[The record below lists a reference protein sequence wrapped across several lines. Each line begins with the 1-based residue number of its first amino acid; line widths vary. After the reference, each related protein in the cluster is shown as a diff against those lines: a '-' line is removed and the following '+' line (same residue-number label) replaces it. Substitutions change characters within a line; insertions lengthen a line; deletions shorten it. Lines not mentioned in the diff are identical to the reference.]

1 MVAADGKEEFAI
13 TTSAADSRDE
23 REWIRQVQAGDR
35 EIFGQLV
42 ARYMQRAYY
51 GALGLVGSH
60 ADALDLS
67 QEAFVRAFRAR
78 ATLDPERPFYT
89 WYYQILQRLCFNQGR
104 DQRNRQR
111 LQSEAES
118 WLVAEA
124 YSRGSLAPE
133 QQSEAD
139 ELQQRTRRAI
149 EALPDT
155 EREMIV
161 LRELEE
167 LSYREI
173 AELLQIPQ
181 GTVMSRLYTAR
192 KRLAR
197 ELVELK

>member
-1 MVAADGKEEFAI
+1 MVATDGNNEFASA
-13 TTSAADSRDE
+13 TPAADRGEECDWL
-23 REWIRQVQAGDR
+23 RRVQAGDR
-35 EIFGQLV
+35 EVFGKLV
-42 ARYMQRAYY
+42 SRYMQRAYY

-89 WYYQILQRLCFNQGR
+89 WYYQILRRLCFNQGR

-111 LQSEAES
+111 LHIEAES
-118 WLVAEA
+118 WLVSEA
-124 YSRGSLAPE
+124 YSRGAFPPE
-133 QQSEAD
+133 QQSETD
-139 ELQQRTRRAI
+139 ELYQRIRRAI

-155 EREMIV
+155 EREIIV
-161 LRELEE
+161 MRELEE

-173 AELLQIPQ
+173 AELLEIPQ

-192 KRLAR
+192 KRLAT
-197 ELVELK
+197 ELLELK